1 MALITMGLTALI
13 HRLVHIMHNYLD
25 HHLGRMT
32 LTSQKK
38 ERQEMARLDSFTW
51 KNHVI
56 IVGFN
61 ETGLD
66 IAEHFRE
73 QQQDVVVIDL
83 DWKLHQVLEASYKDA
98 HRDMDGENSVHPP
111 TSGPFLQQSFMP
123 APPVMF
129 AGQHMNMF
137 PGQPMGYHMMG
148 RAFGAE
154 DVAEEEQE
162 EESYLA
168 SGAAFGGQDYMPM
181 TMASQSPIPGMAQ
194 AMGIT
199 SPGRMVVS
207 LSSPFTLSPGFLC
220 AHTHQFLADMAMRFQ
235 DPVLDWFRTC
245 SAVTGACRTT

>member
-1 MALITMGLTALI
+1 MGLTALI

-25 HHLGRMT
+25 HHLGHMT

-207 LSSPFTLSPGFLC
+207 LSSPFTLSPGFLR
-220 AHTHQFLADMAMRFQ
+220 AHTHQFLADVAMRFQ